1 MSFPLIGNEK
11 IKETLESLISSNRFP
26 HAVIIEGEKGLGKHL
41 LTDYLS
47 RTILCEDDKKPCG
60 SCQSCHLAKVGSHPD
75 IITVAPEDK
84 KKSIAVDQIR
94 ELKQSAFI
102 KPHISG
108 RRVFIID
115 KAETMNASSQNALL
129 KILEEPP
136 KNVFFILITE
146 SQEALLPTTLSRCI
160 TFKLSPPKR
169 SKALKWILENVKP
182 KREEDVILKALDD
195 ANGNIGRTAELLRK
209 RNSDSPESIAKEF
222 ANLLFTGDEFDML
235 ALLNKF
241 EKDRP
246 KADIFLASLKYEMT
260 LLLRK
265 NYSDTKKAKLLTEL
279 YSLCDRFQISLNTN
293 INLALLFAE
302 IVSTIKKLQRDYL
315 N

>member
-11 IKETLESLISSNRFP
+11 IKETVSILIKNDRFP
-26 HAVIIEGEKGLGKHL
+26 HAVIIEGEKGLGRHL

-47 RTILCEDDKKPCG
+47 LAILCENAEKPCYD
-60 SCQSCHLAKVGSHPD
+60 CKSCHLAKVGSHPD

-94 ELKQSAFI
+94 ELRQSAFV
-102 KPHISG
+102 KPHISN

-115 KAETMNASSQNALL
+115 KAETMNESSQNALL

-136 KNVFFILITE
+136 ANVYFILIAETA
-146 SQEALLPTTLSRCI
+146 EALLTTILSRCI
-160 TFKLSPPKR
+160 TLKLVAPKI
-169 SKALKWILENVKP
+169 SDSLEWVSDNVKP
-182 KREEDVILKALDD
+182 KRDKEVILNALQD
-195 ANGNIGRTAELLRK
+195 AKGNIGRAVELLKK
-209 RNSDSPESIAKEF
+209 RNSNSPENIAKDFSE
-222 ANLLFTGDEFDML
+222 LLFSGDEFYML
-235 ALLNKF
+235 TLLNKF

-246 KADIFLASLKYEMT
+246 KADVLISSIKYEVS

-265 NYSDTKKAKLLTEL
+265 NYTDIKKAKFLAEL
-279 YSLCDRFQISLNTN
+279 YSLCDGFAASLKTN
-293 INLALLFAE
+293 INLSLLFSQ
-302 IVSTIKKLQRDYL
+302 IVATIKKLQKDYL

>member
-11 IKETLESLISSNRFP
+11 IRETVLTLIKNDRFP
-26 HAVIIEGEKGLGKHL
+26 HAVIVEGEKGLGRHI

-47 RTILCEDDKKPCG
+47 LAVLCEGNEKPCNC
-60 SCQSCHLAKVGSHPD
+60 CQSCHLAKVGSHPD

-102 KPHISG
+102 KPHISN
-108 RRVFIID
+108 RRIFIID
-115 KAETMNASSQNALL
+115 KAETMNEPSQNALL

-136 KNVFFILITE
+136 KNVYFILIAE
-146 SQEALLPTTLSRCI
+146 SSEALLSTILSRCI
-160 TFKLSPPKR
+160 TLKLAAPKISDSLEWISQNIKPR
-169 SKALKWILENVKP
+169 RDNELIKAALE
-182 KREEDVILKALDD
+182 D
-195 ANGNIGRTAELLRK
+195 AKGNIGRALELLRK
-209 RNSDSPESIAKEF
+209 KNSDSPEMIAKEF
-222 ANLLFTGDEFDML
+222 SSLLFSGDEFYL
-235 ALLNKF
+235 LCLLNKF

-246 KADIFLASLKYEMT
+246 KADVLISSIKYEVS

-265 NYSDTKKAKLLTEL
+265 NYTDIKKAKFLAEL
-279 YSLCDRFQISLNTN
+279 YSLCDGFAASLKTN
-293 INLALLFAE
+293 INLSLLFSQ
-302 IVSTIKKLQRDYL
+302 IVATIKKLQKDYL